1 MNNELKAIRYMLNNL
16 ILRVWDLQQQ
26 VEIITRPK
34 REYKISEPNIGG
46 NDIAFDLFTL
56 PRKKYEELIDK
67 YGVDVITRAC
77 CKLDEFIKLN
87 EYIPHRTASNALS
100 RVFIK
105 QVLIEE
111 RQSNIK
117 STQIKLEDVVDKE
130 TAIKYI
136 ESIPDYLSN
145 IDENVKELRRL
156 YGL

>member
-1 MNNELKAIRYMLNNL
+1 MDNELKSIRYMLNNL

-26 VEIITRPK
+26 IEIITQPK
-34 REYKISEPNIGG
+34 REYKISEPNVGG

-67 YGVDVITRAC
+67 YGVDVISKAC
-77 CKLDEFIKLN
+77 CKLDEFIRIN

-105 QVLIEE
+105 QILIED
-111 RQSNIK
+111 RQEKARDKEIR
-117 STQIKLEDVVDKE
+117 LEDVVDKD

-136 ESIPDYLSN
+136 ESIPSHLSN
-145 IDENVKELRRL
+145 IDESVKELKDI
-156 YGL
+156 YGI